1 MNKTY
6 IGIDPGKSGAI
17 ACLSTDMPPEYIKNS
32 ETLYDLAEFL
42 SSIEGD
48 KMAMIEKVNAMPG
61 QGVTSTF
68 TFGESYGQLT
78 GLLVALRIPFEVCRP
93 AVWQKAM
100 QCRSGGNKN
109 ITKAKAQSLFPD
121 TKIIHANADAILLA
135 EYCRRMKL

>member
-17 ACLSTDMPPEYIKNS
+17 AYLRPDMPPEYIKNS
-32 ETLYDLAEFL
+32 ETLYDIAEFL